1 MFGSSYIQRGI
12 LNDSTAREDGSLLFI
27 VPIGVMFSITRE
39 LSVVVSW
46 DPHNNSAAGEAKQE
60 LRPILYCKDHRNL
73 ERLSNF
79 PRVTRVLRDGFSVM
93 TCLVS

>member
-1 MFGSSYIQRGI
+1 M
-12 LNDSTAREDGSLLFI
+12 
-27 VPIGVMFSITRE
+27 
-39 LSVVVSW
+39 VSW